1 MDWFSHRTDEHFT
14 FRRVAWPSWEEKED
28 YPQITGGELELSSLS
43 DLKAVGTF
51 DFDGTEVPDDLD
63 MVRVY
68 YGFTD
73 DSDESATFPLAT
85 MFVDLA
91 EPMYDGE
98 TVSGSLDCY
107 SVLQVLSDKQYGM
120 PFTVA
125 AGTQA
130 VQMAIQLT
138 ESLGLRVNNPD
149 PSAYTIK
156 SDHTFDEDASYLE
169 IVNWLLSVAGF
180 ASCWPDAYGIVQ
192 MCQYVE
198 PTERS
203 TVFDF
208 VDDENSIMLPELVK
222 KNDYKSTPNVCRLYF
237 ETEEESLWAASYNID
252 PDSKASTVSR
262 GRENTLTETVNE
274 LSGETQAQRLENL
287 KAQSLSKLVDNSA
300 DLEYVTITHGYI
312 PLIPNDSVGIN
323 YREAGQLWSGSITNM
338 KITLATSTPCQMQAR
353 SYVRGSIKTQTE
365 GGVL

>member
-14 FRRVAWPSWEEKED
+14 FRRVSWPSWEEKED

-73 DSDESATFPLAT
+73 DSNESATFPLAT

-120 PFTVA
+120 PFTVS

-156 SDHTFDEDASYLE
+156 SDHTFDDDASYLE

-192 MCQYVE
+192 MCEYVE
-198 PTERS
+198 PTDRPS
-203 TVFDF
+203 VFNF
-208 VDDENSIMLPELVK
+208 GDDEQSIMYPEISPSS
-222 KNDYKSTPNVCRLYF
+222 NYGSAPNVCRLYY
-237 ETEEESLWAASYNID
+237 ETEEESLWAASYNVD
-252 PDSKASTVSR
+252 PASKASTVSR
-262 GRENTLTETVNE
+262 GREKTIRETVTE
-274 LSGETQAQRLENL
+274 LAGDTTAERLANI
-287 KAQSLSKLVDNSA
+287 KAMSLAKLIDNSA
-300 DLEYVTITHGYI
+300 EIEYVDFSHAWV
-312 PLIPNDSVGIN
+312 PLSPNDSIGID
-323 YREAGQLWSGSITNM
+323 YVDAGIKWSGAITNLR
-338 KITLATSTPCQMQAR
+338 IELTESIPCQNMSR
-353 SYVRGSIKTQTE
+353 RFVRTDFKTETE
-365 GGVL
+365 GGVI